1 MVQQYTSIVLFRCNR
16 CSLHGSNITEKLM
29 AACVGDFLPPRTY
42 FFCPWH
48 QKVTSFISD
57 WISHHLLLWMYKT
70 TGNLLADAAFGFDYN
85 QLYLTSTLS
94 LSPLSLSI
102 KRYVCT
108 SMYSY
113 ILERP
118 SIRQSVGQENER

>member
-42 FFCPWH
+42 YFCPWR
-48 QKVTSFISD
+48 KKSRLSFLI
-57 WISHHLLLWMYKT
+57 IAHHLLLWMYKT

-94 LSPLSLSI
+94 LSI

-108 SMYSY
+108 SIYSY
-113 ILERP
+113 LRDRQFVNPSDKKMRDER
-118 SIRQSVGQENER
+118 E